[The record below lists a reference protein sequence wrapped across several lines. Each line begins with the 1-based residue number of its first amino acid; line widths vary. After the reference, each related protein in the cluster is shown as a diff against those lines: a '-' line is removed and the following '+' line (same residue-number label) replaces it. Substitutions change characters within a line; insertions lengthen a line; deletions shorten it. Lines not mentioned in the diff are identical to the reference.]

1 MEIFKTRKIMNKQ
14 IFSLF
19 ILGIAAFVFTSGR
32 SSGSFTI
39 NLSGADS
46 VKKSEKPNADIGA
59 KLIDF
64 TVVTSDDILMFK
76 DQLVKKNKPFV
87 LILFNPACGHC
98 TDAIEHFVAAKEKF
112 EGIPII
118 FITGSNLYGEIKKCA
133 LDTKSAEL
141 KSMVIAA
148 DNSEVTKQLFEY
160 KGIPQVMI
168 YDQHQI
174 LQSKYYINIPINS
187 VDSTLKVLQTNSK

>member
-1 MEIFKTRKIMNKQ
+1 MNKHLLSFVILILGAM
-14 IFSLF
+14 IFS
-19 ILGIAAFVFTSGR
+19 SSR
-32 SSGSFTI
+32 SVESFSTI
-39 NLSGADS
+39 SSGADS

-64 TVVTSDDILMFK
+64 TVVTNEDILMFK

-112 EGIPII
+112 EGIPIV

-133 LDTKSAEL
+133 LDTKSAEM

-160 KGIPQVMI
+160 KGIPQLMI
-168 YDQHQI
+168 YDKHQI
-174 LQSKYYINIPINS
+174 LQSKYYIDIPVNS
-187 VDSTLKVLQTNSK
+187 VDSTLKALQKKSN